1 MFVGAMYDMFAEVR
15 NEANLPP
22 LTADE
27 ASHSRRLVHRI
38 WEEIDACAGWLSFER
53 FMEMALYEPGLGYY
67 SAGATKLGAGGDF
80 VTAPEVSSLF
90 SRCLATQ
97 CGEILQQVS
106 GGSILELGAGSGVM
120 AADLLNELAAQ
131 GALPE
136 RYLILEVS
144 ADLRERQRALIQ
156 ERAAAHAGR
165 VEWLDALP
173 QEFRGVVL
181 ANEVLDALPVQRFR
195 IRGDQVNALGVTW
208 QLGRLDWSEIHADAA
223 LEAAVRRIEA
233 NVGERLPDGYT
244 SEINLRL
251 APWIAGVAAALRE
264 GVALFIDYGLPQRQY
279 YRSERR
285 EGTLLCH
292 FRHRFHDDPLINVGV
307 QDIGAWVDFTA
318 VAEAASAA
326 GLSIAG
332 FATQAHFLI
341 GCGLDRLLAPSDD
354 QELAARVQL
363 ARQAMLLTLPGE
375 MGERFKV
382 IGLSRGFDRP
392 LCGFAVRDLAASL

>member
-1 MFVGAMYDMFAEVR
+1 MSASLQ
-15 NEANLPP
+15 LPP
-22 LTADE
+22 LTPDE
-27 ASHSRRLVHRI
+27 AAHSRRLANRI
-38 WEEIDACAGWLSFER
+38 WEEIDARGGWLSFER

-67 SAGATKLGAGGDF
+67 SAGASKLGAGGDF

-97 CGEILQQVS
+97 CGEILQHVS
-106 GGSILELGAGSGVM
+106 GGAILEFGAGSGVM

-131 GALPE
+131 GSLPE
-136 RYLILEVS
+136 HYLILEVS
-144 ADLRERQRALIQ
+144 ADLRERQRALLQ
-156 ERAAAHAGR
+156 ERAPTYAAR
-165 VEWLDALP
+165 VEWLDRLP
-173 QEFRGVVL
+173 EEFRGVVL

-195 IRGDQVNALGVTW
+195 IRGDQINSLGVTW
-208 QLGRLDWSEIHADAA
+208 QLGRLDWSEIRADAE
-223 LEAAVRRIEA
+223 LEAAVRSIEA
-233 NVGERLPDGYT
+233 NTGERLPDGYT
-244 SEINLRL
+244 SEINMRL
-251 APWIAGVAAALRE
+251 TPWIAGVAAALRE

-292 FRHRFHDDPLINVGV
+292 FKHRFHDDPLINVGV

-326 GLSIAG
+326 GLAVAG

-341 GCGLDRLLAPSDD
+341 GNGLEQLLAPVAGH
-354 QELAARVQL
+354 ELASRVQL

-382 IGLSRGFDRP
+382 IGLSRGVEQP
-392 LCGFAVRDLAASL
+392 LRGFAVRDLTATL

>member
-1 MFVGAMYDMFAEVR
+1 MSSALA
-15 NEANLPP
+15 LPP

-27 ASHSRRLVHRI
+27 AAHSRRLVNRI
-38 WEEIDACAGWLSFER
+38 WEEIDARGGWLSFER

-67 SAGATKLGAGGDF
+67 SAGASKLGAGGDF
-80 VTAPEVSSLF
+80 VTAPEVSPLF

-97 CGEILQQVS
+97 CGEILRHVS
-106 GGSILELGAGSGVM
+106 GGAILEFGAGSGVM

-131 GALPE
+131 GSLPE

-144 ADLRERQRALIQ
+144 ADLRERQRALVQ
-156 ERAAAHAGR
+156 AQAPAHAAR
-165 VEWLDALP
+165 VEWLDRLP
-173 QEFRGVVL
+173 EAFRGVVL

-195 IRGDQVNALGVTW
+195 IRGDQVNSLGVTW
-208 QLGRLDWSEIHADAA
+208 QLGRLDWSETHADPQ

-233 NVGERLPDGYT
+233 NAGERLPDGYT
-244 SEINLRL
+244 SEINMRL
-251 APWIAGVAAALRE
+251 APWIASVAAALRE

-318 VAEAASAA
+318 VAEAASTA
-326 GLSIAG
+326 GLAVAG
-332 FATQAHFLI
+332 FSTQAHFLI
-341 GCGLDRLLAPSDD
+341 GNGLEQLLAPTNGH
-354 QELAARVQL
+354 ELASRVQL

-382 IGLSRGFDRP
+382 IGLSREFDRP
-392 LCGFAVRDLAASL
+392 LRGFGVRDLAASL

>member
-1 MFVGAMYDMFAEVR
+1 MSAVLP
-15 NEANLPP
+15 LPP
-22 LTADE
+22 LTPDE
-27 ASHSRRLVHRI
+27 AAHSRRLVNRI
-38 WEEIDACAGWLSFER
+38 WEEIDARSGWLSFER

-67 SAGATKLGAGGDF
+67 SAGASKLGAGGDF
-80 VTAPEVSSLF
+80 VTAPEVSPLF

-97 CGEILQQVS
+97 CGEILQHVS
-106 GGSILELGAGSGVM
+106 GGAILEFGAGSGVM
-120 AADLLNELAAQ
+120 AADLLNELAVK
-131 GALPE
+131 GSLPR

-144 ADLRERQRALIQ
+144 ADLRERQRALVQ
-156 ERAAAHAGR
+156 ERAPAHAAR
-165 VEWLDALP
+165 VEWLDRLP
-173 QEFRGVVL
+173 EEFRGVVL

-208 QLGRLDWSEIHADAA
+208 QLGRLDWSETRADAE

-233 NVGERLPDGYT
+233 NTGERLPDGYT
-244 SEINLRL
+244 SEINMRL
-251 APWIAGVAAALRE
+251 TPWIAGVAAALRE

-326 GLSIAG
+326 GLAVAG
-332 FATQAHFLI
+332 FSTQAHFLI
-341 GCGLDRLLAPSDD
+341 GSGLEQLLAPAEGH
-354 QELAARVQL
+354 ELASRVQL

-382 IGLSRGFDRP
+382 IGLSRGFEQP
-392 LCGFAVRDLAASL
+392 LRGFGVRDLAVTL

>member
-1 MFVGAMYDMFAEVR
+1 MSAALP
-15 NEANLPP
+15 LPP
-22 LTADE
+22 LTAEE
-27 ASHSRRLVHRI
+27 AEHSRRLVRRI
-38 WEEIDACAGWLSFER
+38 WEEIDARGGWLSFER

-67 SAGATKLGAGGDF
+67 SAGASKLGAGGDF

-97 CGEILQQVS
+97 CSEILQHVS
-106 GGSILELGAGSGVM
+106 GGAILELGAGSGVM
-120 AADLLNELAAQ
+120 AADLLNELAVQ
-131 GALPE
+131 GSLPE

-144 ADLRERQRALIQ
+144 ADLRERQRALVQ
-156 ERAAAHAGR
+156 ERAPAHAAR
-165 VEWLDALP
+165 VEWLDRLP
-173 QEFRGVVL
+173 EELRGVVL

-195 IRGDQVNALGVTW
+195 IRGDHVNSLGVTW
-208 QLGRLDWSEIHADAA
+208 QLGRLDWSETRADAG
-223 LEAAVRRIEA
+223 LEAAVRGIEA
-233 NVGERLPDGYT
+233 NTGERLSDGYT
-244 SEINLRL
+244 SEINMRL
-251 APWIAGVAAALRE
+251 APWIAGIAAALKE
-264 GVALFIDYGLPQRQY
+264 GVALFVDYGLPQRQY

-318 VAEAASAA
+318 VAEAATAA
-326 GLSIAG
+326 GLGVAG

-341 GCGLDRLLAPSDD
+341 GNGLEQLLGPADGH
-354 QELAARVQL
+354 ELASRVQL

-382 IGLSRGFDRP
+382 IGLTRDFERPLRGF
-392 LCGFAVRDLAASL
+392 GVRDLAATL

>member
-1 MFVGAMYDMFAEVR
+1 MQHPSA
-15 NEANLPP
+15 LPE
-22 LTADE
+22 LTPAQS
-27 ASHSRRLVHRI
+27 AHSARLVDRI
-38 WEEIDACAGWLSFER
+38 HDVIDAHAGWINFER

-67 SAGATKLGAGGDF
+67 SAGASKLGAGGDF

-97 CGEILQQVS
+97 CAEILQHVS
-106 GGSILELGAGSGVM
+106 GGAILEFGAGSGVM
-120 AADLLNELAAQ
+120 AADLLNELGAQ

-136 RYLILEVS
+136 RYFILEVS
-144 ADLRERQRALIQ
+144 ADLRERQQALVR
-156 ERAAAHAGR
+156 ERAPAHAAR
-165 VEWLDALP
+165 VEWLDRLP
-173 QEFRGVVL
+173 EEFRGVVL

-195 IRGDQVNALGVTW
+195 IRGDQVTSLGVTW
-208 QLGRLDWSEIHADAA
+208 QLGRLDWSETIADPQ
-223 LEAAVRRIEA
+223 LEAAVRRIET
-233 NVGERLPDGYT
+233 NVGERMPDGYT

-279 YRSERR
+279 YRSARR

-318 VAEAASAA
+318 VAEAASTA
-326 GLSIAG
+326 GLKVAG

-341 GCGLDRLLAPSDD
+341 GNGLDKLMAPIANDEIAS
-354 QELAARVQL
+354 RVQL

-382 IGLSRGFDRP
+382 IGLTRNFEQP
-392 LCGFAVRDLAASL
+392 LRGFAVRDLAATL

>member
-1 MFVGAMYDMFAEVR
+1 MSTALT
-15 NEANLPP
+15 LPP
-22 LTADE
+22 LTPDE
-27 ASHSRRLVHRI
+27 AAHSRRLSHRI
-38 WEEIDACAGWLSFER
+38 WEEIDKCGGWLSFER

-80 VTAPEVSSLF
+80 VTAPEISSLF

-97 CGEILQQVS
+97 CSEILRQVS

-144 ADLRERQRALIQ
+144 ADLRERQLAMIR
-156 ERAAAHAGR
+156 ERAAEHEAR
-165 VEWLDALP
+165 VDWLDRLP
-173 QEFRGVVL
+173 EEFRGVML

-195 IRGDQVNALGVTW
+195 IRGDQLNALGVTW
-208 QLGRLDWSEIHADAA
+208 QLGRLDWSETHAAPE

-233 NVGERLPDGYT
+233 NSGERLPDGYT
-244 SEINLRL
+244 SEINTRL
-251 APWIAGVAAALRE
+251 APWIAGIGAALRE

-279 YRSERR
+279 YRSDRR

-318 VAEAASAA
+318 VAEAGCAA
-326 GLSIAG
+326 GLTVAG

-341 GCGLDRLLAPSDD
+341 GNGLEQLLAPAEVGS
-354 QELAARVQL
+354 ELASRVQL

-382 IGLSRGFDRP
+382 IGLSRGFEPP
-392 LCGFAVRDLAASL
+392 LRGFSVRDLAATL

>member
-1 MFVGAMYDMFAEVR
+1 MSAALT
-15 NEANLPP
+15 LPP
-22 LTADE
+22 LTPDE
-27 ASHSRRLVHRI
+27 AAHSRRLTHRI
-38 WEEIDACAGWLSFER
+38 WEEIDQCGGWLSFER

-80 VTAPEVSSLF
+80 VTAPEVSPLF
-90 SRCLATQ
+90 SRCLANQ
-97 CGEILQQVS
+97 CSEILRHVS

-144 ADLRERQRALIQ
+144 ADLRERQLTLIR
-156 ERAAAHAGR
+156 ERAPEHEGR
-165 VEWLDALP
+165 VDWLDRLP
-173 QEFRGVVL
+173 EEFRGVVL

-195 IRGDQVNALGVTW
+195 IRADQINALGVTW
-208 QLGRLDWSEIHADAA
+208 QLGRLDWSEVHADAE
-223 LEAAVRRIEA
+223 LEAAVRSIEA
-233 NVGERLPDGYT
+233 STGERLPDGYT
-244 SEINLRL
+244 SEINMRL
-251 APWIAGVAAALRE
+251 APWITGIATALRE

-279 YRSERR
+279 YRNDRR

-326 GLSIAG
+326 GLAVAG

-341 GCGLDRLLAPSDD
+341 GSGLEQLLAPAEVGN
-354 QELAARVQL
+354 ELASRVQL

-382 IGLSRGFDRP
+382 IGLSRGFEQP
-392 LCGFAVRDLAASL
+392 LRGFAVRDLAATL

>member
-1 MFVGAMYDMFAEVR
+1 MSAALP
-15 NEANLPP
+15 LPP

-27 ASHSRRLVHRI
+27 AAHSRRLVHRI
-38 WEEIDACAGWLSFER
+38 WEEIDTRGGWLSFER

-97 CGEILQQVS
+97 CSEVLQHVS

-144 ADLRERQRALIQ
+144 ADLRERQLAMIR
-156 ERAAAHAGR
+156 ERAAEHEAR
-165 VEWLDALP
+165 VDWLDRLP
-173 QEFRGVVL
+173 EEFRGVML

-195 IRGDQVNALGVTW
+195 VRGDQLNALGVTW
-208 QLGRLDWSEIHADAA
+208 QLGRLDWSETHAAPE

-233 NVGERLPDGYT
+233 NSGERLPDGYT
-244 SEINLRL
+244 SEINTRL
-251 APWIAGVAAALRE
+251 APWIAGIGAALRE

-279 YRSERR
+279 YRSDRR

-318 VAEAASAA
+318 VAEAGCAA
-326 GLSIAG
+326 GLTVAG

-341 GCGLDRLLAPSDD
+341 GNGLEQLLAPATGNEIAS
-354 QELAARVQL
+354 RVQL

-382 IGLSRGFDRP
+382 IGLSRGIEQP
-392 LCGFAVRDLAASL
+392 LRGFSVRDLAATL

>member
-1 MFVGAMYDMFAEVR
+1 MSAALP
-15 NEANLPP
+15 LPP

-27 ASHSRRLVHRI
+27 AEHSQRLARRI
-38 WEEIDACAGWLSFER
+38 WEEIDARGGWLSFER

-67 SAGATKLGAGGDF
+67 SAGASKFGAGGDF
-80 VTAPEVSSLF
+80 VTAPEVSPLF

-97 CGEILQQVS
+97 CSEVLQHVS
-106 GGSILELGAGSGVM
+106 GGAILELGAGSGVM
-120 AADLLNELAAQ
+120 AADLLNDLGVQ
-131 GALPE
+131 GSLPE

-144 ADLRERQRALIQ
+144 ADLRERQRALVQ
-156 ERAAAHAGR
+156 ERAPSHAMR
-165 VEWLDALP
+165 VEWLDRLP
-173 QEFRGVVL
+173 EEFRGVVL

-195 IRGDQVNALGVTW
+195 IRGEQINSLGVTW
-208 QLGRLDWSEIHADAA
+208 QLGCLDWSETHADAE

-233 NVGERLPDGYT
+233 NTGERLPDGYT
-244 SEINLRL
+244 SEINMRL
-251 APWIAGVAAALRE
+251 APWIAAIAAAMEQGVAF
-264 GVALFIDYGLPQRQY
+264 FIDYGLPQRQY

-326 GLSIAG
+326 GLGVAG

-341 GCGLDRLLAPSDD
+341 GNGLEQLLAPAEGH
-354 QELAARVQL
+354 ELASRVQL

-382 IGLSRGFDRP
+382 IGLTRGFERP
-392 LCGFAVRDLAASL
+392 LRGFAVRDLAATL